1 MSGRLI
7 RRELA
12 LEKIGICASTF
23 HKLIREVFCRKAHRL
38 RRPAGI
44 VGWYEDVI
52 DAYVEQ
58 YRNFPRRRGDP
69 RKRNIQTTPQNGRTQ
84 VYSPPLAPRLTRRP
98 PSQRWQRPGA
108 RCGQAHTNVR
118 DDLDFRTRLARH
130 DNRNGI

>member
-23 HKLIREVFCRKAHRL
+23 HKLIREGVL
-38 RRPAGI
+38 PEGTSLTPSGGI

-58 YRNFPRRRGDP
+58 CRYFPCRRGDP
-69 RKRNIQTTPQNGRTQ
+69 RKRNIQTI
-84 VYSPPLAPRLTRRP
+84 
-98 PSQRWQRPGA
+98 RWRYLKRPG
-108 RCGQAHTNVR
+108 R
-118 DDLDFRTRLARH
+118 
-130 DNRNGI
+130 